1 MTAPHGGHDP
11 DREATDRAA
20 AEAVAIVAAS
30 YLAEV
35 DGRPLTRA
43 QRQLQDRG
51 ARLARSWTRDDQRR
65 TARR

>member
-1 MTAPHGGHDP
+1 MSDQDGGQDL
-11 DREATDRAA
+11 DREAVDRAA

-35 DGRPLTRA
+35 DGRPRTRA
-43 QRQLQDRG
+43 QRQLQDRA
-51 ARLARSWTRDDQRR
+51 ARLARAWTRASQQG

>member
-1 MTAPHGGHDP
+1 MTAQHGGQDL
-11 DREATDRAA
+11 DRDATDRAA

-43 QRQLQDRG
+43 QRDLQDRA
-51 ARLARSWTRDDQRR
+51 ARLARSWTRHDQRR

>member
-1 MTAPHGGHDP
+1 MSAPHGGHDL
-11 DREATDRAA
+11 DRDATDRAA

-35 DGRPLTRA
+35 DGRPLNAR
-43 QRQLQDRG
+43 QRQLQDRA
-51 ARLARSWTRDDQRR
+51 ARLARAWTRASQQG